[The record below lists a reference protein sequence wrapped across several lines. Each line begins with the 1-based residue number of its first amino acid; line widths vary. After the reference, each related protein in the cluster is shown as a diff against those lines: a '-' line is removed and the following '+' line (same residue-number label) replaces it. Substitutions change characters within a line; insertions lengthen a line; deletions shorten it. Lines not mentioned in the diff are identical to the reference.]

1 MYSMIT
7 CSCSCTNSLKNLHNC
22 ESSSFLLSV
31 YVLFFLKRGEKS
43 VIAEILFNSPPI
55 KINLC
60 KQFTRTKC
68 SLETSGKSGA
78 FCHVSCCL
86 CWQSPVMRETVLDRN
101 RSCLTRRSDAEW
113 VTVSQSLRGG
123 LWSCV
128 WKPEEPG
135 SHSSCEAESWSMS
148 GSVCV
153 RRGGQ
158 ADLERAGMG
167 IVI

>member
-1 MYSMIT
+1 MYSIT
-7 CSCSCTNSLKNLHNC
+7 CFAPNLHNC

-86 CWQSPVMRETVLDRN
+86 CGQSPVMRETALDQN
-101 RSCLTRRSDAEW
+101 RSCLTRRSNAEW

-123 LWSCV
+123 LWSGV
-128 WKPEEPG
+128 WKPG
-135 SHSSCEAESWSMS
+135 SHLSCEAGNWSMS

-153 RRGGQ
+153 RRGGR
-158 ADLERAGMG
+158 ADLERARMAV
-167 IVI
+167 VI